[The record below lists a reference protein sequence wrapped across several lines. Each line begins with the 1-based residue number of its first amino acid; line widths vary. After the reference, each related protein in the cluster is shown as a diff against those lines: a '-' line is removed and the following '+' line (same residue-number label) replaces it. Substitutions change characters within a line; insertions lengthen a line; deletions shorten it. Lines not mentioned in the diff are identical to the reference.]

1 MRRRSA
7 SLMWILLLL
16 DFDKFYSR
24 MVWIARE
31 PVISEQYMLR
41 LHMKRRRLITL
52 RSDFL
57 SILARH
63 EIGMREMTRLAGIG
77 HATIHQILHPET
89 DSRRTGGMQEKTAWK
104 IVNAFSKK

>member
-1 MRRRSA
+1 
-7 SLMWILLLL
+7 
-16 DFDKFYSR
+16 
-24 MVWIARE
+24 
-31 PVISEQYMLR
+31 
-41 LHMKRRRLITL
+41 MKRRRLITL

-104 IVNAFSKK
+104 IVNAFSKKTGIDADRAWELLITEQELDAASAPHEGDEANEGKDPPDATL